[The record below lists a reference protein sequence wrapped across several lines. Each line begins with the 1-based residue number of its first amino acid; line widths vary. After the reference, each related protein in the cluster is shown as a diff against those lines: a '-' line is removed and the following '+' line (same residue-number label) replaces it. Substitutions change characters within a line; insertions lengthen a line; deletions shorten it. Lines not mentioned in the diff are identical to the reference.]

1 MPWNSFKNLAKYKV
15 THNNTWKQAKDS
27 LVIDSAN
34 KLLVQFFDDDVESK
48 AQAIYFKKKLL
59 TIAILSDDILHK
71 LTEDKAMFIEAINAY
86 WQQEV
91 VDDLHFLS

>member
-1 MPWNSFKNLAKYKV
+1 MPWNSFKNLAKYKT
-15 THNNTWKQAKDS
+15 THDHTWKQAKDS
-27 LVIDSAN
+27 LIIDNAN
-34 KLLVQFFDDDVESK
+34 TLLVQFFGDDVEHK

-59 TIAILSDDILHK
+59 TIAILSDDVLQK
-71 LTEDKAMFIEAINAY
+71 LIDDKKMFIEAINEY